1 MSLQCICKY
10 KGKAWTC
17 QKNFEKEKV
26 RDHML
31 TDFKIYYKAVADK
44 MSRSR
49 EQKTESRNRQNIERQ
64 LVFDK
69 DTKGNSWIFWK
80 KLNK

>member
-1 MSLQCICKY
+1 MSLQYICKY

-49 EQKTESRNRQNIERQ
+49 EQNR
-64 LVFDK
+64 V
-69 DTKGNSWIFWK
+69 
-80 KLNK
+80 